1 MKAGVRVLNKNGVTM
16 HCSICGRPDH
26 NMKGHYKYQE
36 SQMGPRDAIEDEDY
50 DDPTFVEVHNLFL
63 AFYINLSELL
73 CSSHNSSHRAYFL
86 HLFIVQNIFPHLANR
101 SMDPS

>member
-1 MKAGVRVLNKNGVTM
+1 MKGGVRVLNKNGVTM

-73 CSSHNSSHRAYFL
+73 CSSHNSSHFV
-86 HLFIVQNIFPHLANR
+86 VQNIFPHLANPG
-101 SMDPS
+101 MDCTN